1 MRVRR
6 RPLVLLG
13 MLTGALA
20 TAMLLGAVQGASANI
35 AETEVSACAGK
46 PICVTITD
54 QAQASISP
62 LPLSEA
68 TNHYTTESVVV
79 ENSGST
85 SKLVNLTVT
94 MTWADEG
101 TDGND
106 DPISTTS
113 DFVAGFSDE
122 AGETCAKTAPQ
133 TLTCTTPKSL
143 GPNEEIVYDP
153 LVFRTA
159 TDDDASAF
167 TLTVRASAKEQ
178 TNPKQKGG
186 TDPNDAVVEL
196 SNSVTYEGNPNH
208 DVSIAGGG
216 IATTLGTSTADIQF
230 SRLPVPASA
239 STDKKFFTLTEGSC
253 AGITTCLGETVTTV
267 THGQSPVNLRITY
280 TGPLSPGMTTSN
292 IVVIHSYNGT
302 EDTIDTACSGALYS
316 GEPPMSEI
324 EPKGCRRVSF
334 TRLPGGIVKVELD
347 VWAPQN
353 GDWRWG

>member
-1 MRVRR
+1 MGGRR
-6 RPLVLLG
+6 RPFVLLG
-13 MLTGALA
+13 VLTGAFA
-20 TAMLLGAVQGASANI
+20 SAMLLGIVGGASADI
-35 AETEVSACAGK
+35 GELEVEACAGK
-46 PICVTITD
+46 PLCVTITD
-54 QAQASISP
+54 QVQASISP
-62 LPLSEA
+62 LPLDAS
-68 TNHYTTESVVV
+68 TNHYTTDSVVV

-85 SKLVNLTVT
+85 SKLVNLAVT
-94 MTWADEG
+94 ITWADEG
-101 TDGND
+101 TDDND
-106 DPISTTS
+106 DPIATTS
-113 DFVAGFSDE
+113 DFVADFSDQS
-122 AGETCAKTAPQ
+122 GETCVKTAPQ
-133 TLTCTTPKSL
+133 TLTCTTPKSV
-143 GPNEEIVYDP
+143 GPGEEIVYDP

-196 SNSVTYEGNPNH
+196 SNSVTYEGDPDH

-230 SRLPVPASA
+230 SRLPVPPNAS
-239 STDKKFFTLTEGSC
+239 SHKQFFTLTEGSC
-253 AGITTCLGETVTTV
+253 SGKTTCLGETVTTV
-267 THGQSPVNLRITY
+267 THGQSPVNLLITY
-280 TGPLSPGMTTSN
+280 TGGLSPGMTTSN

-316 GEPPMSEI
+316 GQPPMSEI